1 MRGFQGFWTSKI
13 VVTISSSSQISLL
26 LFLLGQNLIQP
37 SRRCCEQI
45 KNVSDLRNF
54 SSFFFFFFFKCLFC
68 AYVEANTMKLNKGKL
83 RKFAQSGEV
92 VAALTSL
99 KHKKVDEGLSKQVEQ
114 SSSRPPVRDTVPL
127 VKTVPPVIMVDVDP
141 SLLTDLSEVR
151 DAIINQSPHVVMSK
165 AKNVVSPRDMD
176 DYFTV
181 HTKNVHYLLIH
192 SLMRVRVFL
201 VFVLLVSLCLVSLLC
216 FCRV

>member
-1 MRGFQGFWTSKI
+1 M
-13 VVTISSSSQISLL
+13 
-26 LFLLGQNLIQP
+26 
-37 SRRCCEQI
+37 
-45 KNVSDLRNF
+45 SDLRNF
-54 SSFFFFFFFKCLFC
+54 SSSFFSFFFFKRLFC

-92 VAALTSL
+92 VAALASL

-127 VKTVPPVIMVDVDP
+127 VKTVPLVIMVDVDP
-141 SLLTDLSEVR
+141 SLLADLSEVR
-151 DAIINQSPHVVMSK
+151 DATINQSPHVAMSK

-181 HTKNVHYLLIH
+181 HTENVHYLLIH
-192 SLMRVRVFL
+192 SMMRVRVFL
-201 VFVLLVSLCLVSLLC
+201 VFVLLVFFVSCLIIVFL
-216 FCRV
+216 